1 MTNWYTH
8 TTEDTLFLLETDPK
22 QGLTQAEAE
31 RRIDAHGPNELI
43 ERGLKNPWRILL
55 EQLIAIMV
63 VILIIAAVISAL
75 LGDYIDAV
83 AIIVIVVLNAI
94 LGFTQEYRAEKAMAA
109 LKKLS
114 VPTVKVRRDSHVQEI
129 SARELVPG
137 DIMLLEAGGLV
148 PSDARLL
155 ESINLHTQEAAL
167 TGESEP
173 VEVDTSAID
182 IIETLPHDILAPLE
196 SDSAEIPDLTSDPHE
211 ILSTEVGIQDAWESS
226 TVIREQIDKAD
237 TRQLEKV
244 IALIRSLGVQVSI
257 KVLHGTPFIAIIR
270 EVLWNGHDLVMITAE
285 NRRSLKNVLFGTTTM
300 HLMRKCPCPVW
311 VMKPDQPKQ
320 QKISWPLSIQPHLMR
335 NGTLLTI

>member
-1 MTNWYTH
+1 MQR
-8 TTEDTLFLLETDPK
+8 F
-22 QGLTQAEAE
+22 
-31 RRIDAHGPNELI
+31 
-43 ERGLKNPWRILL
+43 KNIL
-55 EQLIAIMV
+55 
-63 VILIIAAVISAL
+63 
-75 LGDYIDAV
+75 
-83 AIIVIVVLNAI
+83 VVLDHKTRSETLIDRAVTLCQRNQASLTVVT
-94 LGFTQEYRAEKAMAA
+94 LGE
-109 LKKLS
+109 
-114 VPTVKVRRDSHVQEI
+114 EI
-129 SARELVPG
+129 SGDDLIQDILEPG
-137 DIMLLEAGGLV
+137 
-148 PSDARLL
+148 
-155 ESINLHTQEAAL
+155 
-167 TGESEP
+167 
-173 VEVDTSAID
+173 EVDTSAID

-196 SDSAEIPDLTSDPHE
+196 SDSADIPDLTSDPHE

-257 KVLHGTPFIAIIR
+257 KVLYGTPFIAIIR

-285 NRRSLKNVLFGTTTM
+285 DRRSLKNVLFGTTTM